1 MDNEKPPLP
10 QGTIFCGKGGFMHW
24 AERKE
29 DLGMVY
35 VLFFII
41 SFLASIAGAICG
53 IGGGVIIKPLL
64 DSFGLMDVKTISFLS
79 GCTVLA
85 MSTYS
90 FVVSKVKKES
100 LVDMRIGTPL
110 AVGAAIGG
118 VLGKSLFQALVSSF
132 DQNYVGAIQAA
143 CLLAVTLGTL
153 IYTIYK
159 AKVKTLRVTNLI
171 VCLLV
176 GLVLGIMSS
185 FLGIGGG
192 PINLVVLFFFFSM
205 PTKTAA
211 QNSLYIILFSQITSL
226 LNSIVTATIPAFS
239 IARLALMAAG
249 GILGGFC
256 GRKINKKIDDHKVDL
271 LFMGLMIVIIFINIY
286 NMYRFLV

>member
-1 MDNEKPPLP
+1 MLS
-10 QGTIFCGKGGFMHW
+10 CGEGVFMHRGK
-24 AERKE
+24 AKE
-29 DLGMVY
+29 DADMMY
-35 VLFFII
+35 VLFFMI

-90 FVVSKVKKES
+90 FVVSKMKKES

-118 VLGKSLFQALVSSF
+118 VLGKSLFQTLVSSF
-132 DQNYVGAIQAA
+132 DQNYVGAIQAG
-143 CLLAVTLGTL
+143 CLFAVTLGTL
-153 IYTIYK
+153 VYTIYK
-159 AKVKTLRVTNLI
+159 ARVKTLRVTNLI

-176 GLVLGIMSS
+176 GLVLGVMSS

-226 LNSIVTATIPAFS
+226 LNSIVTSTVPAFS
-239 IARLALMAAG
+239 VALLVLMAAG